1 MSTDFLQGKASAIA
15 QANPSAAPAR
25 TVERKRI
32 PMSLPERK
40 LAIPE
45 IPGYVLHWFR
55 GTPGRIEQ
63 AQRAGYE
70 FVTKDEVELVQAGVA
85 NDALSDGNT
94 DLGSRVSIAAAEGD
108 ENGRA
113 MRLYL
118 MKIRQEFF
126 DEDTA
131 AIEKNHEQIAAT
143 IRGER
148 GFTDPSQ
155 DNTNRYSRGESRN
168 LFTPK
173 R

>member
-1 MSTDFLQGKASAIA
+1 MSTDFLQGKAADLA
-15 QANPSAAPAR
+15 KANPTAEPQR
-25 TVERKRI
+25 TVERRRI

-40 LAIPE
+40 LHVPDL
-45 IPGYVLHWFR
+45 PGYVLHWFR

-70 FVTKDEVELVQAGVA
+70 FVSREEIELTQFGVA

-94 DLGSRVSIAAAEGD
+94 DLGSRVSLAAAEGD
-108 ENGRA
+108 ERGGA

-118 MKIRQEFF
+118 MKIRQEFY

-131 AIEKNHEQIAAT
+131 AIEAKHEEIAAT
-143 IRGER
+143 IRGDR
-148 GFTDPSQ
+148 GFTDPAQ
-155 DNTNRYSRGESRN
+155 DNTKRYSRGESRN
-168 LFTPK
+168 ILTPK